1 MLTYHGY
8 GIVLFRYHAGRCQ
21 MSDYRSTEA
30 STLMLKS
37 LRKDFM
43 PHGLFLVRVSSMI
56 RDHALGA
63 GQRLVSR
70 HMCIPYHDSAV
81 AGSFSV

>member
-1 MLTYHGY
+1 
-8 GIVLFRYHAGRCQ
+8 

-43 PHGLFLVRVSSMI
+43 PHGLFLVRTY
-56 RDHALGA
+56 
-63 GQRLVSR
+63 
-70 HMCIPYHDSAV
+70 CIPSAFNK
-81 AGSFSV
+81 FSPVGAVSKENVEHVVKSAINSTYSWRARNKIFFEIASLLKTMQLM

>member
-1 MLTYHGY
+1 
-8 GIVLFRYHAGRCQ
+8 

-43 PHGLFLVRVSSMI
+43 PNGLFLVRLLEEPG
-56 RDHALGA
+56 RAPEALF
-63 GQRLVSR
+63 LYMV
-70 HMCIPYHDSAV
+70 
-81 AGSFSV
+81 